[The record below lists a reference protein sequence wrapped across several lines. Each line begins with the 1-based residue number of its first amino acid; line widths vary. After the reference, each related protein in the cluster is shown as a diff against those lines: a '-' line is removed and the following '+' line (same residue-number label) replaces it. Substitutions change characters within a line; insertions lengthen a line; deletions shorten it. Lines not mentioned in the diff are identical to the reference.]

1 MITANFQITPTLAAL
16 CLATLVTSTQAQ
28 TATVAPNTPRTVPV
42 VIHDAGGAPIGQ
54 YLEVTQEETLGKAP
68 SSAPV
73 ANAAPTSM
81 AIFPVITTKA
91 APGRLT
97 ARPSVKLKGGPG
109 VPICILGD
117 DPLSLQWLQIN
128 QAALRKMNATCLA
141 VTVRDEASWRK
152 LQSLAGAV
160 PLTPGSFDALAA
172 AMGVSVYPILVSPD
186 GLVSQ

>member
-1 MITANFQITPTLAAL
+1 MKANLRTTPILAAL
-16 CLATLVTSTQAQ
+16 CLATLAAGALAQ
-28 TATVAPNTPRTVPV
+28 TTVAPNTPRTVPV
-42 VIHDAGGAPIGQ
+42 MIHDAGGTPIGQ
-54 YLEVTQEETLGKAP
+54 YLEVTQEGAQDRAP
-68 SSAPV
+68 ASAPV
-73 ANAAPTSM
+73 PTGTPTSM
-81 AIFPVITTKA
+81 VIFPVVTTKA

-128 QAALRKMNATCLA
+128 QVALQKMNATCLA

-152 LQSLAGAV
+152 LQSAAGGV
-160 PLTPGSFDALAA
+160 PLTPGSFDALAT
-172 AMGVSVYPILVSPD
+172 AMGVSVYPILVSPE

>member
-1 MITANFQITPTLAAL
+1 MKANFRISLTLAAL
-16 CLATLVTSTQAQ
+16 CLATVTTGAQSQ
-28 TATVAPNTPRTVPV
+28 TATVAPNTPRTVPAM
-42 VIHDAGGAPIGQ
+42 IHDAGGTPIGQ
-54 YLEVTQEETLGKAP
+54 YLEVTQEGTQDRAP
-68 SSAPV
+68 AYAPV
-73 ANAAPTSM
+73 PNAAPTSM
-81 AIFPVITTKA
+81 AIFPVVTTKA

-128 QAALRKMNATCLA
+128 QVALQKMNATCLA

-152 LQSLAGAV
+152 LQSAAGGL
-160 PLTPGSFDALAA
+160 PLTPGSFDALAT
-172 AMGVSVYPILVSPD
+172 AMGVSVYPILVSPE